1 MFNATSDTKRW
12 TKTAEVML
20 DRTSSLAP
28 NHKLV
33 LSNMYERKGREIHD
47 LVHDYPIYD
56 QAGTKY
62 GDITDNGKE
71 ILLLMDIQ

>member
-12 TKTAEVML
+12 TKTAEVMF
-20 DRTSSLAP
+20 DRTSSLAL

-47 LVHDYPIYD
+47 YPIYD
-56 QAGTKY
+56 QAGTKDD
-62 GDITDNGKE
+62 DITDNGKE
-71 ILLLMDIQ
+71 ILLLMGIQ